1 MLGTKDLFKRIYDSL
16 TIYALATAP
25 GKAGVGIIRISGP
38 DSLPTLKRLIK
49 YEDITKRVD
58 LKPRLMIK
66 ANFYDQQQALLDK
79 GMFAFFPKPASFTG
93 EDVVELFIHS
103 SVSVISGFYKTLDH
117 LHLNLAKPGEF
128 IQRSWEN
135 GKLDLLQVEAVA
147 DLLESETEEQRKFAL
162 GQMGKTKLYEWKR
175 QLIDILAM
183 NEAGID
189 FEEDDSNISQ
199 TKILGAIRE
208 LKKSIANEL
217 DGRYGEIVKN
227 GLKVAICGP
236 PNSGK
241 SSLYNVLMNQN
252 SAIVSPFPGTT
263 RDVLRGQINLKG
275 HFVVISDTA
284 GIRED
289 TCDPIE
295 LEGISRAKNE
305 IEQADLII
313 NLSSFD
319 TPQLSLRSMQN
330 KPVINVN
337 NKSDIESGKLG
348 NHLFISCLT
357 GEGMDQLI
365 DQILINLDLFRGR
378 EAPIITRERHRIHLE
393 ACVENLKLAEFKED
407 VEIRAEYLRMAIK
420 DLGRIVGSVDNEHIL
435 NAVFSNFCIGK

>member
-1 MLGTKDLFKRIYDSL
+1 MVGNKDLFKKISNSS

-25 GKAGVGIIRISGP
+25 GKAGVGIIRLSGP
-38 DSLPTLKRLIK
+38 DSMPTLKRLIK
-49 YEDITKRVD
+49 YGEATKRFD
-58 LKPRLMIK
+58 LKPRMMIK

-93 EDVVELFIHS
+93 EDVVELYIHS
-103 SVSVISGFYKTLDH
+103 SVSVITGLYKTLDQ
-117 LHLNLAKPGEF
+117 LNLSLAKPGEF

-135 GKLDLLQVEAVA
+135 EKLDLLQVEAVA

-162 GQMGKTKLYEWKR
+162 GQMGKTKLYEWRR

-199 TKILGAIRE
+199 SKILNAILE
-208 LKKSIANEL
+208 LKNSIANEL

-227 GLKVAICGP
+227 GLRVAICGP

-289 TCDPIE
+289 SCDPIE
-295 LEGISRAKNE
+295 IEGISRAKDE
-305 IEQADLII
+305 IEKADLII

-319 TPQLSLRSMQN
+319 THRLNLSCLQK

-337 NKSDIESGKLG
+337 NKSDIESGKPSD
-348 NHLFISCLT
+348 HLFISCLT
-357 GEGMDQLI
+357 GEGIDQLI
-365 DQILINLDLFRGR
+365 NQILINLDLFRGK
-378 EAPIITRERHRIHLE
+378 EASIITRERHRIHLGS
-393 ACVENLKLAEFKED
+393 CVENLKFAELKED
-407 VEIRAEYLRMAIK
+407 VEIRAEYLKLAIR
-420 DLGRIVGSVDNEHIL
+420 DLGRIVGSIDNEHIL
-435 NAVFSNFCIGK
+435 DAVFSNFCIGK